1 MDILIALLLG
11 FLIYVLP
18 FIVAGTFIFFVL
30 APVVFLVGY
39 CLPRRFTRGFIRVGL
54 IISFCVAVILAVP
67 AYLYFVFNAVEDR
80 SRPQEDAMTRLK
92 HEMQREGRDQ
102 TWPTGTVTE
111 LEQWVEREGG
121 EFKDKMRLAVASQI
135 SMLIDANKLQ
145 TNDSDF
151 ILIEKL
157 ANRPHALDSYSVDL
171 IASAIAYVHLN
182 RSGFDDIGHPERFRR
197 APGHLPVA
205 NQTDYTTYIT
215 VAMVRCTQAPEMNGC
230 RETFTEA
237 NVTRFETEPE
247 GAANTLNW
255 YERLHVVVPL
265 RAALGY
271 PPLEK

>member
-11 FLIYVLP
+11 FLMYVLP
-18 FIVAGTFIFFVL
+18 FIVAGAFIFFVL

-39 CLPRRFTRGFIRVGL
+39 CLKRRFNRGFIRVGL

-67 AYLYFVFNAVEDR
+67 AYLYFIFNAVEDR
-80 SRPQEDAMTRLK
+80 SRPHEDAMARLK
-92 HEMQREGRDQ
+92 HEMRRDGRDQ
-102 TWPTGTVTE
+102 AWPAGTVTE

-121 EFKDKMRLAVASQI
+121 EFKDKMRLEVAGEI
-135 SMLIDANKLQ
+135 SRLIDANKLQ

-157 ANRPHALDSYSVDL
+157 ANRPHALDSYSVYL

-197 APGHLPVA
+197 SPGHLSVA
-205 NQTDYTTYIT
+205 NQTDYTTYIK
-215 VAMVRCTQAPEMNGC
+215 VAMVRCTQEPEMKGC
-230 RETFTEA
+230 RDTFTNA
-237 NVTRFETEPE
+237 SVTRFGTEPE
-247 GAANTLNW
+247 GANTLDW
-255 YERLHVVVPL
+255 YERLHVVEPL